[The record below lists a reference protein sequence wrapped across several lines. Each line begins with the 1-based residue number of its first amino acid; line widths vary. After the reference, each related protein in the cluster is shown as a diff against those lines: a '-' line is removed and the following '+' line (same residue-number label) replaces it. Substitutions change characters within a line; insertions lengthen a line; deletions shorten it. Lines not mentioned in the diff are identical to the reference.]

1 MNTSSYK
8 NKGRWWLLS
17 LVSLAAVCVSVS
29 AWMQVPSLNPN
40 PKNKVTLEG
49 TFPYSKGLRAH
60 AFLRVRSTSWVCESS
75 NLLGRLFVSSRVQ
88 PRPTYH
94 DIPLEFTPLDGDRY
108 RMTYFTD
115 ITLSGVCGWE
125 PLDALL
131 VSIQEDPAKGRLQ
144 LFSVSHAELRETAP
158 VVVRGQL
165 HNGYVIVFDR
175 FAWGAP
181 LVVSPPSKAIV
192 DYYIS
197 K

>member
-1 MNTSSYK
+1 M
-8 NKGRWWLLS
+8 
-17 LVSLAAVCVSVS
+17 SVS
-29 AWMQVPSLNPN
+29 AWIQVPSLNPN

-60 AFLRVRSTSWVCESS
+60 AVLRVRSTSWVCESS

-115 ITLSGVCGWE
+115 ITLSGICGWK

-131 VSIQEDPAKGRLQ
+131 VSIQQLPAKSRPHF
-144 LFSVSHAELRETAP
+144 FSVSHAELSASAP
-158 VVVRGQL
+158 VNIQGRLRNGHVV
-165 HNGYVIVFDR
+165 VSDR
-175 FAWGAP
+175 FIWGAP
-181 LVVSPPSKAIV
+181 LITPPPSKAV
-192 DYYIS
+192 VNYYVS